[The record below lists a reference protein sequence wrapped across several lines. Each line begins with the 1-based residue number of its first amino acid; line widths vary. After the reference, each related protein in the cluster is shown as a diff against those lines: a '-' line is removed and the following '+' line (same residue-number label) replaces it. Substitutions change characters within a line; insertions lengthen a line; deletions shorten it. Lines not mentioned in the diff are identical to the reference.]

1 MLTIVCHKRPENLE
15 QFLVDTLKQRKEHGS
30 RSIVYS
36 EVELQNIFQLYDLK
50 SENYITQAQC
60 VEALKS
66 LANSE
71 FHYQQVEK
79 ADIPD
84 KVDLY
89 TFIKKCDEVLGTKPK

>member
-15 QFLVDTLKQRKEHGS
+15 NFLVDTLKQRKENGS

-50 SENYITQAQC
+50 SENYITKDQC
-60 VEALKS
+60 VSALKD

-71 FHYQQVEK
+71 FHFKEVDK
-79 ADIPD
+79 AEIPE

-89 TFIKKCDEVLGTKPK
+89 TFIKKCDEILGIKPR